1 MSNKITIENPDN
13 TTELRWL
20 NVGECFLFKGA
31 LYMYR
36 GVIMKGPLGREVPSD
51 FIVVIKLED
60 GTTAKMGKHTEVEPV
75 DIEIKVVRK

>member
-1 MSNKITIENPDN
+1 MANKITIENPYN

-20 NVGECFLFKGA
+20 DVGECFLFKGT

-51 FIVVIKLED
+51 LIAAINLED
-60 GTTAKMGKHTEVEPV
+60 GAIAKMGKHAEVEPV
-75 DIEIKVVRK
+75 EIEIKVVRK